1 MRTARPTPAARP
13 PRTVAVIGGGISGL
27 ATAALLARDG
37 HAVTVYEARGTVG
50 GRAASFEDGG
60 FRFDEGPS
68 WYLMPEVFDHFFRML
83 GTSSAEQLDLV
94 QLDPGYTVVFEPD
107 GTGPGDRVVIGATR
121 EENVALFEKLEPGA
135 GARLGAYLDSAAEV
149 YELATR
155 FFLYSTFQRLGP
167 VFAADVRR
175 RFGRLLPLLTVP
187 LDRLVRRRFTDPR
200 LRQVLGYPAVFLGS
214 SPFATPSMYH
224 LMSHLDLE
232 DGVLYPQGGLI
243 RVIAAIEGLARR
255 DGVNIRTGTPVVRI
269 ATRARGRRAAAAGV
283 VVRQEDGTEVF
294 EPADT
299 VVAACDLHAAE
310 TRLLPPELQTYPDS
324 WWRRKVAGPGALLLY
339 LGVRGPLPQL
349 GHHTL
354 FFARDWRPG
363 FDAIFGR
370 DGHVPDPASIYL
382 CKPSATDGSVAP
394 NGFENVF
401 VLVPVPADPGI
412 GRGGEPGVEALA
424 ARVLDQI
431 AGWAGIPDLR
441 ERIVVRHAAAPGD
454 FAERLGA
461 WKGTALGPAHVLTQ
475 SAFLRAGN
483 ISRRV
488 DGLLYAGGSTIPG
501 IGLPMCVISAELVLK
516 RLRGDTTAGPLPEP
530 DSVSGAAPAPAA
542 HRSRPA

>member
-1 MRTARPTPAARP
+1 MMPARPA
-13 PRTVAVIGGGISGL
+13 PRRVAVIGGGISGL

-37 HAVTVYEARGTVG
+37 HSVTVYEARDKVG
-50 GRAASFEDGG
+50 GRAASFTDGD

-83 GTSSAEQLDLV
+83 GTSAAEQLDLV
-94 QLDPGYTVVFEPD
+94 RLDPGYAVIFEPR
-107 GTGPGDRVVIGATR
+107 GAGPGERLEIAATR
-121 EENVALFEKLEPGA
+121 DENVALFERIEPGA
-135 GARLGAYLDSAAEV
+135 GARLGAYLDSAKEV
-149 YELATR
+149 YELAKR

-175 RFGRLLPLLTVP
+175 RFGKLVPLLTVP
-187 LDRLVRRRFTDPR
+187 LDRLVRRRFTDGR

-243 RVIAAIEGLARR
+243 RVIDAIEGLARGE
-255 DGVNIRTGTPVVRI
+255 GVTIRTGTPVTRI
-269 ATRARGRRAAAAGV
+269 ATRAAGRRAAATGV
-283 VVRQEDGTEVF
+283 HVRADDGTEAF
-294 EPADT
+294 EPADI

-310 TRLLPPELQTYPDS
+310 TRLLPRELQTYPES
-324 WWRRKVAGPGALLLY
+324 WWRNKVAGPGALLLY

-354 FFARDWRPG
+354 FFAKDWRPG

-370 DGHVPDPASIYL
+370 NASVPDPASIYV

-394 NGFENVF
+394 DGFENVF
-401 VLVPVPADPGI
+401 VLVPVPADPAI
-412 GRGGEPGVEALA
+412 GHGGEPDVEALGD
-424 ARVLDQI
+424 RVLGQI
-431 AGWAGIPDLR
+431 ARWAGIPDLQ
-441 ERIVVRHAAAPGD
+441 ERIVVRHSAAPGD
-454 FAERLGA
+454 FADTLGA
-461 WKGTALGPAHVLTQ
+461 WKGTALGPAHVLRQ
-475 SAFLRAGN
+475 SAFFRAGN

-516 RLRGDTTAGPLPEP
+516 RLRGDTSAGPLPLPGE
-530 DSVSGAAPAPAA
+530 AAARPQPA
-542 HRSRPA
+542 RTV